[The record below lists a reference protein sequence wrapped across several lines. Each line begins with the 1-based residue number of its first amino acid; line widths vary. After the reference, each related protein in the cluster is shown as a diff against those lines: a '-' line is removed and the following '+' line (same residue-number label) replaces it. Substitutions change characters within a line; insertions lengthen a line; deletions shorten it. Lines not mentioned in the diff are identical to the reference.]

1 MTPAN
6 IVDIV
11 LIAVLALSLII
22 GLARGLMQSLL
33 GVVIFV
39 VAILGSGWVANTA
52 AQPITDWVEPYV
64 EQFLVDEVTSS
75 FIEPQT
81 ASLGQDL
88 LGEFG
93 GMVQQMIETAVTEGV
108 AALSGTLGS
117 IIHSIAY
124 VIIFL
129 LSMLVLTLLL
139 RLITTPL
146 RLVERVPVL
155 GLANRL
161 GGGILGLVLG
171 ILICFLITAAVKLT
185 GFIDPAD
192 TYLYSFFAANTPVS
206 LLALL
211 R

>member
-6 IVDIV
+6 IVDIM

-39 VAILGSGWVANTA
+39 VAILGSGWVANTF
-52 AQPITDWVEPYV
+52 AQPVTDWILPYV
-64 EQFLVDEVTSS
+64 EEFVVDEVTTAVAT
-75 FIEPQT
+75 PQT
-81 ASLGQDL
+81 ASLGGDL
-88 LGEFG
+88 LEGLGDMMEE
-93 GMVQQMIETAVTEGV
+93 MVNGIIATGVTALED
-108 AALSGTLGS
+108 TLGG
-117 IIHSIAY
+117 ILHTVAF
-124 VIIFL
+124 VILFL

-185 GFIDPAD
+185 GFIDPHD
-192 TYLYSFFAANTPVS
+192 TYLYSFFAANTPAS